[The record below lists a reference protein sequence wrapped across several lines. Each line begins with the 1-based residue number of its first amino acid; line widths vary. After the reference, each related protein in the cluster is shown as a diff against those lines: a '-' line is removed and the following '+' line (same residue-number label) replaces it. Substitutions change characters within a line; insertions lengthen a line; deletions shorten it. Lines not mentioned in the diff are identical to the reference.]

1 MTATARDVM
10 QTEVLVL
17 NESDSLLE
25 AHQFFVRHDI
35 TGAPVIDDVR
45 HDITGAPVI
54 DESGRLV
61 GVVSIRDLLRT
72 EDADHDVNRTVAEYF
87 SESPGYAN
95 PGVDLDH
102 LREGLSEILVGEV
115 MTRDPIWVAPDSS
128 VKEIA
133 ALIRKHQIHR
143 VLVATPGQG
152 GLLEVS
158 GIVTLF
164 DLVSLLE

>member
-1 MTATARDVM
+1 MTVTARDVM

-35 TGAPVIDDVR
+35 TGAPVV
-45 HDITGAPVI
+45 DIY
-54 DESGRLV
+54 GRLV
-61 GVVSIRDLLRT
+61 GVVSIRDLIRT
-72 EDADHDVNRTVAEYF
+72 GDADHDVNRTVADF
-87 SESPGYAN
+87 FWESPGYAN
-95 PGVDLDH
+95 PSVDLDP

-115 MTRDPIWVAPDSS
+115 MTRDPIYVAPDSS
-128 VKEIA
+128 VQEVA

-143 VLVATPGQG
+143 VLVASPESGEH
-152 GLLEVS
+152 LEVA
-158 GIVTLF
+158 GIISLF

>member
-1 MTATARDVM
+1 MTVTASDVM

-35 TGAPVIDDVR
+35 TGAPVIDDY
-45 HDITGAPVI
+45 GK
-54 DESGRLV
+54 LV
-61 GVVSIRDLLRT
+61 GVVSIRDLIRT
-72 EDADHDVNRTVAEYF
+72 EEADHDVNRTVAEYF
-87 SESPGYAN
+87 WESPGYAT

-115 MTRDPIWVAPDSS
+115 MTRDPICVAPDSS
-128 VKEIA
+128 VREIA
-133 ALIRKHQIHR
+133 TLIRKHRIHR
-143 VLVATPGQG
+143 VLVATPGPG
-152 GLLEVS
+152 GELKVA

>member
-1 MTATARDVM
+1 MTVTARDVM

-35 TGAPVIDDVR
+35 TGAPVIDD
-45 HDITGAPVI
+45 T
-54 DESGRLV
+54 GRLV

-72 EDADHDVNRTVAEYF
+72 EEADHDVNRTVAEF
-87 SESPGYAN
+87 FWESPGYAN
-95 PGVDLDH
+95 PGVDLDN

-115 MTRDPIWVAPDSS
+115 MTRDPIYVAPDSS
-128 VKEIA
+128 VREVA

-143 VLVATPGQG
+143 VLVATPGPEG
-152 GLLEVS
+152 VLEVA
-158 GIVTLF
+158 GIISLF

>member
-1 MTATARDVM
+1 MTVTARDVM

-17 NESDSLLE
+17 NENDSLLE

-35 TGAPVIDDVR
+35 TGAPVVDVY
-45 HDITGAPVI
+45 
-54 DESGRLV
+54 GRLV

-72 EDADHDVNRTVAEYF
+72 EDADHDVNRTVAEF
-87 SESPGYAN
+87 FWESPGYAN

-102 LREGLSEILVGEV
+102 LREGLSEILIGEV

-128 VKEIA
+128 VREVA

-143 VLVATPGQG
+143 VLVATPGPE
-152 GLLEVS
+152 GLLEVA
-158 GIVTLF
+158 GIISLF

>member
-1 MTATARDVM
+1 MMTATARDVM

-35 TGAPVIDDVR
+35 TGAPVV
-45 HDITGAPVI
+45 DIY
-54 DESGRLV
+54 GRLV
-61 GVVSIRDLLRT
+61 GVVSIRDLIRT
-72 EDADHDVNRTVAEYF
+72 EDTDHDVNRTVADYF
-87 SESPGYAN
+87 SNSPGYAN

-102 LREGLSEILVGEV
+102 LREGLSEIQVSEV

-143 VLVATPGQG
+143 VLVATPGPEEV
-152 GLLEVS
+152 LEVA
-158 GIVTLF
+158 GIISLF
-164 DLVSLLE
+164 DLVALLE